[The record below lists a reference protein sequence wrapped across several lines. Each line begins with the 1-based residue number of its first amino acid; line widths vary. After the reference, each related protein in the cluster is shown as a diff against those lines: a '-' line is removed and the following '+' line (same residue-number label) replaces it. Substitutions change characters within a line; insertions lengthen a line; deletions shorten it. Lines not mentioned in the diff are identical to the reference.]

1 MVWVLFF
8 KSIMALP
15 DLTLIIEI
23 NHITDIDI
31 I

>member
-1 MVWVLFF
+1 MDFIFF
-8 KSIMALP
+8 KIIMALP

-23 NHITDIDI
+23 NHITDVDI

>member
-1 MVWVLFF
+1 MDFIFF

-23 NHITDIDI
+23 NHITDVDI

>member
-1 MVWVLFF
+1 MDFIFF

-15 DLTLIIEI
+15 DLTLVIEI
-23 NHITDIDI
+23 DHITDVDI